1 MKVLISGG
9 CGFLGSYLC
18 HLFELKGYEVL
29 AYDIDT
35 DHAHEQFEGYD
46 VRVINGDVRDSVRI
60 DDTIREFDADIVVHL
75 AARAVASYCD
85 KHAFDA
91 MDVNIGGLY
100 KTLCAL
106 NNTKRF
112 VFISSSFVYGNF
124 KYVPVD
130 ENHTLNPMG
139 VYGGCKVAAEVLV
152 KSYCERFGIDWVIIR
167 PSAVYGKGDRNRRV
181 VQILL
186 DNAIHNK
193 PLVIEGADQLIDFTY
208 ITDTVQGIFLAATKS
223 EASKQTYN
231 ITRGQGRSLGELAQ
245 VIKSLVPS
253 VDIIEKPHD
262 KNRPV
267 RGALDISKARKEL
280 GYEPQV
286 SLEDGVRKYYNW
298 MVLQ

>member
-1 MKVLISGG
+1 MSKVLVSGG
-9 CGFLGSYLC
+9 CGFIGSYLC
-18 HLFELKGYEVL
+18 RLFELKGHEVL
-29 AYDIDT
+29 AYDINT
-35 DHAHEQFEGYD
+35 DHASEQFEGYD
-46 VRVINGDVRDSVRI
+46 IRVINGDVRDSVRI
-60 DDTIREFDADIVVHL
+60 DDTIREFNADIVVHL
-75 AARAVASYCD
+75 AAKAVASYCD

-91 MDVNIGGLY
+91 MDVNIGGIY

-139 VYGGCKVAAEVLV
+139 VYGGCKVGAEVLV

-193 PLVIEGADQLIDFTY
+193 PLVIEGAGQLIDFTY
-208 ITDTVQGIFLAATKS
+208 ITDTVQGIYLAATQ
-223 EASKQTYN
+223 ASKQTYN